1 MDRKRNPFHF
11 WIAGLVVAAL
21 LLGDLGASFAQD
33 VTATP
38 DLRLEQ
44 SAAEARILVAQEEQR
59 PRRRKTLMD
68 LLFGGEEQQQQQVPE
83 VIEQPV
89 VRQPQVADVPPAKP
103 AIPKADNAVRLAVF
117 GDSLANDLAK
127 ALDRF
132 YAEDPNIA
140 ILAQGV
146 GDTGFVRRDVMD
158 WGTKVNEAITANTFD
173 IAVFIIGIN
182 DRQKMRI
189 NDASYGSL
197 SPEWSAEYQNRV
209 AAVVSALRA
218 ANKPTIWVGLPPMA
232 KTEYNKTMS
241 GISEIQRLAAFGG
254 GAEFLDI
261 YERFVDDEG
270 KYSSYG
276 PDLNGKNVRM
286 RKDDGIH
293 FSSAGADKLAF
304 YLAQTLKLYYRGAG
318 SVGLE
323 VADPLLGTDAQLML
337 RPPYQ
342 GLGQM
347 QLLEVAGA
355 VISLTNAQR
364 RATDLVIYDPEALT
378 PVEFDTSLM
387 LEAPMGRA
395 DAFGVGKRPEAE
407 KAKDEPATPA
417 AGTPAPTAAL
427 TPASTGAP

>member
-1 MDRKRNPFHF
+1 MDRKRNPFVI
-11 WIAGLVVAAL
+11 WLAGLAVAAL
-21 LLGDLGASFAQD
+21 LLGDIGASFAQET
-33 VTATP
+33 TAVP

-44 SAAEARILVAQEEQR
+44 PEANGETILLAQEQQR

-68 LLFGGEEQQQQQVPE
+68 LLFGDEEEQQQVPE
-83 VIEQPV
+83 VIEKPV
-89 VRQPQVADVPPAKP
+89 VRQPKVADTPPAKP

-132 YAEDPNIA
+132 YAEDPNIV
-140 ILAQGV
+140 ILAQGM
-146 GDTGFVRRDVMD
+146 GDTGFVRKDVMD
-158 WGTKVNEAITANTFD
+158 WGAKINEAIAANTFD

-189 NDASYGSL
+189 NDVSYGSL

-270 KYSSYG
+270 KYTSYG

-378 PVEFDTSLM
+378 PVEFDSSLM
-387 LEAPMGRA
+387 LQAPIGRA
-395 DAFGVGKRPEAE
+395 DAFGVGKQPGAE
-407 KAKDEPATPA
+407 EPAEPEPTAPALAAAAAPA
-417 AGTPAPTAAL
+417 ATPVVATAQ
-427 TPASTGAP
+427 

>member
-1 MDRKRNPFHF
+1 MDRKRNPFLL

-21 LLGDLGASFAQD
+21 LLGDLGASFAQEI
-33 VTATP
+33 TAVPT
-38 DLRLEQ
+38 LRPERPQ
-44 SAAEARILVAQEEQR
+44 AEESLLVAQEEQR

-132 YAEDPNIA
+132 YAEDPNIV

-158 WGTKVNEAITANTFD
+158 WGAKINEAITANTFD

-197 SPEWSAEYQNRV
+197 SPEWSVEYQNRV

-270 KYSSYG
+270 KYTSYG

-355 VISLTNAQR
+355 VISLSNAQR
-364 RATDLVIYDPEALT
+364 RATDLVVYDPEALT

-387 LEAPMGRA
+387 LEAPIGRT
-395 DAFGVGKRPEAE
+395 DAFGVGKQPGAEEPE
-407 KAKDEPATPA
+407 EPQPA
-417 AGTPAPTAAL
+417 APAPTAAAAPAA
-427 TPASTGAP
+427 TPVVAASP